1 MALRKALGRADLTT
15 KVGESEQVDIMS
27 SPAERHPSF
36 EVRLPPQPAS
46 VAAARAEVR
55 TLLGGSD
62 REDLIES
69 AVLLVSEIVTNAL
82 LHAGTEIGLSGR
94 LSDRGLRVDVRDG
107 SSHLPS
113 RRRYATTSGTGRGLL
128 MVEAMVDDWGV
139 TRDRHG
145 KTVWFELSADLDD
158 HDPGPA
164 VRRTG
169 AGRSRNEASSVPV
182 ALHNMPL
189 LLHAAWQEHAEALL
203 REYLLASLDTEGEDP
218 IQMHAE
224 ATDAIAVLEEHIPRT
239 SVDMV
244 PDELMGDAIEPHVS
258 AALIEVPVPLASVA
272 HFQTLDRAIEAALD
286 LSREGLVLTPPTQP
300 EVQAF
305 RRWLCRQVLRQ
316 AAGNRPEPWAVPHDT
331 RREPLA
337 LDGWDASIVT
347 EATHGVIAATETSQ
361 IIAVSPTAASILGY
375 DDPEELVG
383 ERIVSIIPDRYRQ
396 AHVAG
401 FTMYL
406 LVGRKPLLDREV
418 VVPALRRDGVEV
430 EVALTVR
437 DQPRGEGRSVLI
449 ADIRLTGDA

>member
-1 MALRKALGRADLTT
+1 MTW
-15 KVGESEQVDIMS
+15 
-27 SPAERHPSF
+27 SPAEQHASF

-46 VAAARAEVR
+46 VAAARAQVR
-55 TLLGGSD
+55 TLLAGSD
-62 REDLIES
+62 REDLTES

-94 LSDRGLRVDVRDG
+94 LHDRGLRIDVRDG

-128 MVEAMVDDWGV
+128 MVEALVDDWGV
-139 TRDRHG
+139 NRNRHG
-145 KTVWFELSADLDD
+145 KTVWFELSADDDD
-158 HDPGPA
+158 HALGPT
-164 VRRTG
+164 VGRTG
-169 AGRSRNEASSVPV
+169 TTRSRYEAKTVPV
-182 ALHNMPL
+182 ALQNMPL

-203 REYLLASLDTEGEDP
+203 REYLLASLDTEGDDP

-239 SVDMV
+239 TVDMV
-244 PDELMGDAIEPHVS
+244 PDELMGDAIEPYVS
-258 AALIEVPVPLASVA
+258 AALIEVPVPWGSVP
-272 HFQTLDRAIEAALD
+272 HFETLDRAIEAALD
-286 LSREGLVLTPPTQP
+286 LSLEGLVLTPPTQP

-316 AAGNRPEPWAVPHDT
+316 AAGDVPEPWAVPGDT
-331 RREPLA
+331 RREPLRV
-337 LDGWDASIVT
+337 DGWDPATVT
-347 EATHGVIAATETSQ
+347 EATHGLLAATETSQ
-361 IIAVSPTAASILGY
+361 IIAVSREAASILGY
-375 DDPEELVG
+375 DDVDELVG

-418 VVPALRRDGVEV
+418 VVPAMRRDGSEV
-430 EVALTVR
+430 EVVLTVR
-437 DQPRGEGRSVLI
+437 DRPLGEGRSMLL
-449 ADIRLTGDA
+449 ADIRLAGNR